1 MVDEKKTYELAF
13 MARDEKGI
21 GDLTSRIK
29 DAGGEVVLEGPVEQM
44 QLAYPIKKQTQG
56 HFGYLHVKL
65 DADKVNPLMEGLEH
79 AQGILRALI
88 ITPVV
93 GKQKPRQMPM
103 GDKARST
110 TPGTSA
116 RPMAA
121 EKKPAAPAAPA
132 PLSNEALEKKIEEI
146 LQQS

>member
-21 GDLTSRIK
+21 GELTSRIK
-29 DAGGEVVLEGPVEQM
+29 EAGGEIVLEGTVEQM
-44 QLAYPIKKQTQG
+44 QLAYPIKKQTQA
-56 HFGYLHVKL
+56 HFGYVHVKL

-79 AQGILRALI
+79 AQGILRSLI
-88 ITPVV
+88 IYPIV

-103 GDKARST
+103 GDKSYST
-110 TPGTSA
+110 TPTASA
-116 RPMAA
+116 RPAA
-121 EKKPAAPAAPA
+121 EKKPVAPTAPA